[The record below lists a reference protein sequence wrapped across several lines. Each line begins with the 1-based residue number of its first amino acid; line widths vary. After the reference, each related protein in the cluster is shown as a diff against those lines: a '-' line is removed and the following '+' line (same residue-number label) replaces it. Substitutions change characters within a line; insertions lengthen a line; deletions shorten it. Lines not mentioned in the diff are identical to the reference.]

1 MRKGVAVGGD
11 GAGGRAGRG
20 DASERVRGARTR
32 GGWGDDDRCG
42 RCCVPIRRSIIP
54 FANSLSGYVCID
66 IARVL
71 GAGGVGDLL
80 AGS

>member
-1 MRKGVAVGGD
+1 MRRSGLEGQ
-11 GAGGRAGRG
+11 GRVEG
-20 DASERVRGARTR
+20 
-32 GGWGDDDRCG
+32 GDDDRCG